1 MKNRIS
7 ALMDGELAGSELEQS
22 LQALHEGG
30 EALETWRRYHLIS
43 DSFSDT
49 PILSSGFSA
58 RFSERLALEPTILA
72 PASVPSKEHRSRT
85 WIPLSAAASVA
96 AVALVGFLATQ
107 AFGPENPQ
115 VAQVAQK
122 AAERPKPAVAAAGPM
137 PGAVND
143 YLLAHQNYSA
153 RNSLQG
159 VAPYVR
165 TVSDTSR
172 PR

>member
-7 ALMDGELAGSELEQS
+7 ALMDGELSGSELEQS
-22 LQALHEGG
+22 IQALHEGG
-30 EALETWRRYHLIS
+30 EALEAWRRYHLIS
-43 DSFSDT
+43 DAFSDT

-58 RFSERLALEPTILA
+58 RFSERLALEPTVLA
-72 PASVPSKEHRSRT
+72 PASAPVQGHRNRS
-85 WIPLSAAASVA
+85 WIPLSAVASVA
-96 AVALVGFLATQ
+96 AIALVVFSYQTL
-107 AFGPENPQ
+107 GPEVPQAPQ
-115 VAQVAQK
+115 VAQVTQK
-122 AAERPKPAVAAAGPM
+122 APERPKTANVPM
-137 PGAVND
+137 SGAVND

-165 TVSDTSR
+165 TVSESSR